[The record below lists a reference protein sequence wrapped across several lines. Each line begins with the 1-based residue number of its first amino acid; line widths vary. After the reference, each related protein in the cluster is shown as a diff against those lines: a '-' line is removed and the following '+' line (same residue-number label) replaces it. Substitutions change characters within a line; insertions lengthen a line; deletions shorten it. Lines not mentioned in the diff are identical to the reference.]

1 MERMSNDPLTRF
13 RDVTYETFRSLAADG
28 SLSPQEKIGFPD
40 AYRDGLDDVI
50 LADIRAKVPALDR
63 AGALVVDIGIGCGS
77 LALALIEHA
86 RAHALSLVAVD
97 SREMLDV
104 LPTHPGLRKEAGFYP
119 RDLLALTE
127 ELRGKVDA
135 IVCYS
140 VFHYV
145 FRETS
150 ATEFLDRALSMLAPG
165 GVMLVGDIPNVSQ
178 RNRFFSSAAGVAYHQ
193 KFTQTDT
200 QPTTQFNALDVGA
213 IDDGILLGLVAR
225 YRHAG
230 YDAYVVAQQPELP
243 MANRREDLLFRR
255 P

>member
-1 MERMSNDPLTRF
+1 MSNDSLTRF
-13 RDVTYETFRSLAADG
+13 RDVTYETFRALAADG
-28 SLSPQEKIGFPD
+28 TLSPQEKIGFPD
-40 AYRDGLDDVI
+40 SYRDGLDEII

-63 AGALVVDIGIGCGS
+63 PGACVVDIGIGCGS
-77 LALALIEHA
+77 LALAILAHA
-86 RAHALSLVAVD
+86 RTHALSLVAID

-104 LPTHPGLRKEAGFYP
+104 LPAQANLRKEAGFYP
-119 RDLLALTE
+119 RELLGLTE

-178 RNRFFSSAAGVAYHQ
+178 RNRFFSSEAGIAFHRQ
-193 KFTQTDT
+193 FTQTDT
-200 QPTTQFNALDVGA
+200 LPTTQFNALDVGA
-213 IDDGILLGLVAR
+213 IDDGALLGLVAR

-230 YDAYVVAQQPELP
+230 FDAYLVAQRPELP